1 MEQFKVPVANLR
13 WTCSESDLE
22 FNCTDVVPPLE
33 EFIGQERALK
43 AIEFGLS
50 VDTTGYNIFVT
61 GLTGTGKMSAIRAHL
76 QKLVSS
82 EREDIKLAQPE
93 DWCYVYNFAD
103 PDRPQIIN
111 LPKGMGKVLR
121 SRVEDLL
128 VRLKAEISKAFS
140 SEEYEAHKKQLVEE
154 GQHAQRQ
161 ILQQLEKEAADEGFL
176 LQISQ
181 MGVLLVPLVDGKPAT
196 QEGFM
201 ALPEEQRNEI
211 ENRRSEFM
219 NKVGDAF
226 QRAHTLQR
234 ELEERMRAVD
244 QQIVEFTIAR
254 PFNALL
260 SEFGNYSQVVSYLNS
275 LRQYTLENIDRF
287 RPLEEQTPQITNP
300 FFQGVSKEKES
311 LAAFQVNVF
320 VDNSATEGPPIVIE
334 THPTYGNLFGK
345 IERRAFMG
353 AYFTDHTMLKP
364 GSMALANG
372 GYLVLNAKDVL
383 LSPGVWDTLKRVI
396 RNKKLRPEDP
406 LEAVG
411 FIAPQGLRPQ
421 GMPIN
426 VKVIMVG
433 DNNLYQLLSVYDE
446 DFWEIFKVKADFDSQ
461 IDRNEE
467 NIRAYASFV
476 ATCCQSDSL
485 RHFDRSGVAKVI
497 EYGARLVS
505 DQNKLSSRFGQIR
518 NLLIEADY
526 WAREEKSPVIT
537 GEHVRKAIEEKINRS
552 NLIQERIQEM
562 IAEGSI
568 MVDVDGA
575 VVGQVNGLAV
585 YDLGDIAF
593 GKPSRITARTYVG
606 RSGVVNIEREAQLS
620 GKTHDKGVLILTG
633 FLGSRF
639 AHDKPLTL
647 SATLCFEQS
656 YSGVDGDSASSTEL
670 YAILSSL
677 SGLPIKQS
685 IAVTGSV
692 NQRGEIQPIGG
703 VNEKVEGFFDV
714 CKAKG
719 LTGQQGVLIPH
730 QNVRNLM
737 LREDIIQAVAEG
749 SFHIYS
755 VKTVDEGIEILTGVP
770 AGELQ
775 EDGTYPENTVN
786 YLADKRLR
794 ELAEGLKGFQE
805 DKKDEEETKQ
815 TESCPSTCRRGT
827 TIN

>member
-1 MEQFKVPVANLR
+1 MDQFKVPVANLR
-13 WTCSESDLE
+13 WTCPESQLE
-22 FNCTDVVPPLE
+22 FNCTDVLPPLE

-43 AIEFGLS
+43 AIEFGLA
-50 VDTTGYNIFVT
+50 VDMTGYNIFVT
-61 GLTGTGKMSAIRAHL
+61 GLTGTGKMSAIKSYL
-76 QKLVSS
+76 QKLVTSQ
-82 EREDIKLAQPE
+82 REDIKLTEPE
-93 DWCYVYNFAD
+93 DWCYVYNFTD
-103 PDRPQIIN
+103 PDRPEIIN
-111 LPKGMGKVLR
+111 LPKGKGKILR
-121 SRVEDLL
+121 GRVEDLL
-128 VRLKAEISKAFS
+128 ARLRTEISKAFS
-140 SEEYEAHKKQLVEE
+140 SEEYEAQKKKLVEE

-161 ILQQLEKEAADEGFL
+161 IIQQLEKEASDEGFM

-181 MGVLLVPLVDGKPAT
+181 MGVLLIPMVDGKPAT
-196 QEGFM
+196 QETFL
-201 ALPEEQRNEI
+201 ALPEDQRNEI
-211 ENRRSEFM
+211 ENRRNEFM
-219 NKVGDAF
+219 NKVGEGF
-226 QRAHTLQR
+226 QRAHSLQR
-234 ELEERMRAVD
+234 EMEEKMRAFD
-244 QQIVEFTIAR
+244 QKVVEFTIAR

-260 SEFGNYSQVVSYLNS
+260 AEFGGYPQVASYLDS
-275 LRQYTLENIDRF
+275 LRQYTLENVERF
-287 RPLEEQTPQITNP
+287 RPTEEQAQQPSP
-300 FFQGVSKEKES
+300 FPLGPSKDKDS
-311 LAAFQVNVF
+311 FLAFQVNVF
-320 VDNSATEGPPIVIE
+320 VDNSSTEGPPIIIE

-353 AYFTDHTMLKP
+353 AYFTDHMLLKP

-383 LSPGVWDTLKRVI
+383 LSPGVWETLKRII
-396 RNKKLRPEDP
+396 RNKRLRLEDP
-406 LEAVG
+406 LETLG
-411 FIAPQGLRPQ
+411 FIAPQGLRPH

-426 VKVIMVG
+426 VKVIMMG
-433 DNNLYQLLSVYDE
+433 DSSLYQLLSIYDE
-446 DFWEIFKVKADFDSQ
+446 DFWEIFKVRADFDSQ
-461 IDRNEE
+461 IDRNDE

-476 ATCCQSDSL
+476 ATCCQSDAL
-485 RHFDRSGVAKVI
+485 RHFDRSGVAKVV
-497 EYGARLVS
+497 EYGARMVA

-518 NLLIEADY
+518 DILIEADY
-526 WAREEKSPVIT
+526 WARERKSPVIT
-537 GEHVRKAIEEKINRS
+537 AEHVRKAIEEKVTRS
-552 NLIQERIQEM
+552 NLVQERIQEM
-562 IAEGSI
+562 IAEGTI

-647 SATLCFEQS
+647 SASLCFEQS

-677 SGLPIKQS
+677 SGIPIKQS

-703 VNEKVEGFFDV
+703 VNEKIEGFFDV

-719 LTGQQGVLIPH
+719 LTGQQGVMIPH
-730 QNVRNLM
+730 QNVKNLM
-737 LREDIIQAVAEG
+737 LREDVVAAVAEG
-749 SFHIYS
+749 QFHIYS
-755 VKTVDEGIEILTGVP
+755 VKSINEGIEILTGVP
-770 AGELQ
+770 AGEMQ

-794 ELAEGLKGFQE
+794 ELAEGLRAFQDE
-805 DKKDEEETKQ
+805 KKDKDKNDKEH
-815 TESCPSTCRRGT
+815 
-827 TIN
+827 

>member
-1 MEQFKVPVANLR
+1 
-13 WTCSESDLE
+13 
-22 FNCTDVVPPLE
+22 
-33 EFIGQERALK
+33 
-43 AIEFGLS
+43 
-50 VDTTGYNIFVT
+50 
-61 GLTGTGKMSAIRAHL
+61 
-76 QKLVSS
+76 
-82 EREDIKLAQPE
+82 
-93 DWCYVYNFAD
+93 
-103 PDRPQIIN
+103 
-111 LPKGMGKVLR
+111 
-121 SRVEDLL
+121 
-128 VRLKAEISKAFS
+128 
-140 SEEYEAHKKQLVEE
+140 
-154 GQHAQRQ
+154 
-161 ILQQLEKEAADEGFL
+161 
-176 LQISQ
+176 
-181 MGVLLVPLVDGKPAT
+181 
-196 QEGFM
+196 
-201 ALPEEQRNEI
+201 
-211 ENRRSEFM
+211 
-219 NKVGDAF
+219 
-226 QRAHTLQR
+226 
-234 ELEERMRAVD
+234 
-244 QQIVEFTIAR
+244 
-254 PFNALL
+254 
-260 SEFGNYSQVVSYLNS
+260 
-275 LRQYTLENIDRF
+275 
-287 RPLEEQTPQITNP
+287 
-300 FFQGVSKEKES
+300 
-311 LAAFQVNVF
+311 
-320 VDNSATEGPPIVIE
+320 
-334 THPTYGNLFGK
+334 
-345 IERRAFMG
+345 
-353 AYFTDHTMLKP
+353 MLKP

-805 DKKDEEETKQ
+805 DKKDKEETKQ